1 MKLEQLEK
9 HMWVFETLIDEDI
22 EQQFDEALDYLS
34 QGSLLASELT
44 LTRLLSEYPQHIDA
58 WVHLGLVYEYSGRKM
73 ESYLALREAHRIGLA
88 AFSTTFNWDKDLL
101 EWGFIENRPFLRA
114 CFNLAL
120 HLADTPMAVEAEQ
133 IFTRLVKISPNDN
146 QGARYLLLK
155 RFLETGNKLKLQWL
169 DTKYPEDHSPEFL
182 YGKVLF
188 ALMQQDMDR
197 AKATFFEAKAAFP
210 LVARELKKKRHPK
223 PAEFEEGYITMG
235 GKDQA
240 FVYWR
245 EFGHLWEYG
254 SPTHEFLLANI

>member
-1 MKLEQLEK
+1 M
-9 HMWVFETLIDEDI
+9 
-22 EQQFDEALDYLS
+22 
-34 QGSLLASELT
+34 
-44 LTRLLSEYPQHIDA
+44 
-58 WVHLGLVYEYSGRKM
+58 
-73 ESYLALREAHRIGLA
+73 
-88 AFSTTFNWDKDLL
+88 
-101 EWGFIENRPFLRA
+101 
-114 CFNLAL
+114 
-120 HLADTPMAVEAEQ
+120 
-133 IFTRLVKISPNDN
+133 
-146 QGARYLLLK
+146 
-155 RFLETGNKLKLQWL
+155 QWL